1 VSHWLLVCLAKEE
14 PLACDTLVV
23 DAATAAPD
31 ADFSSPTEREHERLE
46 PSMVDVL
53 TSTSGAVA
61 GRRCRNAVGERK
73 RGLESHRRTSH
84 VPPEQRRS

>member
-31 ADFSSPTEREHERLE
+31 ADFSSATEREHERLE
-46 PSMVDVL
+46 PRIVDVL
-53 TSTSGAVA
+53 NLDRTVRSLA
-61 GRRCRNAVGERK
+61 GSCFD
-73 RGLESHRRTSH
+73 
-84 VPPEQRRS
+84 